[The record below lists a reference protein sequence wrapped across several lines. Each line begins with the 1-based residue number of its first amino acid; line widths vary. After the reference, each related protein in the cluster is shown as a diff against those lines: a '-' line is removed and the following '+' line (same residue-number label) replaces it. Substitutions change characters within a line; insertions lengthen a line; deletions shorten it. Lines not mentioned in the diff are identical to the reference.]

1 MVTIINRTKK
11 IKYKYKRY
19 KRSKKSRLSKRSKKS
34 RFSKRSNNKSRSCFY
49 QSKGG
54 GKLLDVLTIHHIASI
69 DHTTKNYG
77 SVESEMLKVL
87 KEYCDLFLKSFKICG
102 INCNNYLF
110 KKLSN
115 IVHNDNIDPTYQE
128 TIILQIQDDFTKL
141 INEVIERVTKDKA
154 LLQKH
159 LGIPQSHT
167 LVLVE
172 CLGDE
177 SHNHGKIALKLLFN
191 DSKSIVYKPRSLL
204 AEHVL
209 CNKTNSVFQMANL
222 GTYTTIDLGNYG
234 YQEYLE
240 NNKKENTMTPLE
252 LDNYMKDIA
261 TTEKICKQ
269 LRISDLHHENVVTYK
284 KKMLLID
291 LEVYLVPVEIKTPTG
306 LMNNADGGGEFFCN
320 YDESRHNLIWLKD
333 KEKPT
338 DVTFENLEE
347 KYHVKIISPDEIN
360 LSLKVIKEID
370 NAKQKLMSV
379 PGRLVVITTFELRQ
393 CLRNSNPDS
402 GIINE
407 LIQFFE
413 ENKLIRSHLSDSD
426 ITERIRK
433 AYQEDFLHNDI
444 PIFYYNSIKKIITYH
459 DITIGSIP
467 TTPELMPELMP
478 GSMPE
483 LMPELMPGSMPGSL
497 QNFRDN
503 LPLPKLT
510 DSQWSQYVGK
520 MRDIYG
526 EDWLNIIKE
535 NMKRS
540 ALSSFTRG
548 MQIPAAAVVSA
559 PAVNHHHDMRNY
571 MAMDGDEPDEMEV
584 G

>member
-1 MVTIINRTKK
+1 MVTIINRTRS
-11 IKYKYKRY
+11 IKYKSKKYKRY
-19 KRSKKSRLSKRSKKS
+19 KKSRFSKRSKKS

-54 GKLLDVLTIHHIASI
+54 GKLLDVLTIHHNASI
-69 DHTTKNYG
+69 DHTTKNYEI
-77 SVESEMLKVL
+77 VESEMLKVL
-87 KEYCDLFLKSFKICG
+87 KDYCHSFLKSFKICG
-102 INCNNYLF
+102 TNCNNYLF
-110 KKLSN
+110 KKLYN
-115 IVHNDNIDPTYQE
+115 IAHNDNIDPKYQE
-128 TIILQIQDDFTKL
+128 TIISQVQDDFTKL
-141 INEVIERVTKDKA
+141 IEEVIKRVTRDKA
-154 LLQKH
+154 LLQEH
-159 LGIPQSHT
+159 LGIPQSHN

-177 SHNHGKIALKLLFN
+177 SHNHGKIALKLVFN
-191 DSKSIVYKPRSLL
+191 DSKSIGYKSIVYKPRSLL

-222 GTYTTIDLGNYG
+222 GTYTTIDLENYG

-240 NNKKENTMTPLE
+240 NIKKENTMARVE
-252 LDNYMKDIA
+252 LVNYMKDIA

-306 LMNNADGGGEFFCN
+306 LMNNADGGGEFFYN

-347 KYHVKIISPDEIN
+347 KYGVKIISPDEIN
-360 LSLKVIKEID
+360 LSQEVMKEID

-379 PGRLVVITTFELRQ
+379 PGRLVVITTFELRV

-413 ENKLIRSHLSDSD
+413 ENKLITSHLSDSD
-426 ITERIRK
+426 TTERIRK
-433 AYQEDFLHNDI
+433 AYQEDFLHNDV

-467 TTPELMPELMP
+467 TTPGSMSGLMP

-483 LMPELMPGSMPGSL
+483 SMSVSL
-497 QNFRDN
+497 QKFRDN
-503 LPLPKLT
+503 LPLPEMT
-510 DSQWSQYVGK
+510 DFEWSRYVGD
-520 MRDIYG
+520 MRKRYG
-526 EDWLNIIKE
+526 GDWLNIIKE
-535 NMKRS
+535 NMGRRV
-540 ALSSFTRG
+540 FG
-548 MQIPAAAVVSA
+548 MATPAAAQAAAVVSA
-559 PAVNHHHDMRNY
+559 PAVSHDDDIGNY
-571 MAMDGDEPDEMEV
+571 MEIDLSDEMEV